1 MSQLIELRA
10 AVVAGLTAVLPRT
23 FKVEGHLGRF
33 TADDLNQFLTIAP
46 AVKVAILG
54 LKDGASAGDDGGDLD
69 CRVQLAAYVVTK
81 DETAA
86 ARDVVAL
93 AAVETIACVALG
105 NRWGLPFA
113 FAALPA
119 GAQNLTNSDALKRGR
134 ALWAVEIGQ
143 PIRLWSP
150 EDGDAGATLRQMYV
164 GVAPE
169 IGLAH
174 VDDYVGPIPATEAAE
189 AGDD

>member
-1 MSQLIELRA
+1 MSQLIELRD
-10 AVVAGLTAVLPRT
+10 AVVAGLTHALPGT

-33 TADDLNQFLTIAP
+33 TADDLSQFLTVAP

-54 LKDGASAGDDGGDLD
+54 LKDGTSAGDDGGDLG
-69 CRVQLAAYVVTK
+69 CRVQIAAYVVTK
-81 DETAA
+81 DETGAK
-86 ARDVVAL
+86 RDVLAL
-93 AAVETIACVALG
+93 AAVETIARVAIG

-119 GAQNLTNSDALKRGR
+119 AAQNLTNGDTLKRAR

-143 PIRLWSP
+143 PVRLWSP
-150 EDGDAGATLRQMYV
+150 EDGDAGATLRQLYV

-174 VDDYVGPIPATEAAE
+174 VDDYVGPIPSETTEG
-189 AGDD
+189 GDD